1 MSYLLNSGKVGNLTS
16 NKEIL
21 QKWAETGMLDGLNK
35 IMQKKVGIAFENC
48 AKFLL
53 SDESPYKDVE
63 WMFDVYIFP
72 TIRRCMSE
80 INEASGL
87 LKRVN
92 KNTVKEIKKRLLNN
106 FDVKLVCEML
116 YENFLP
122 LSDFITKFFEKYIKT
137 DVEAETVAELSS
149 MITYILCERERLQ
162 IRLEKE
168 SMLNV

>member
-1 MSYLLNSGKVGNLTS
+1 
-16 NKEIL
+16 
-21 QKWAETGMLDGLNK
+21 
-35 IMQKKVGIAFENC
+35 
-48 AKFLL
+48 
-53 SDESPYKDVE
+53 
-63 WMFDVYIFP
+63 
-72 TIRRCMSE
+72 
-80 INEASGL
+80 
-87 LKRVN
+87 
-92 KNTVKEIKKRLLNN
+92 
-106 FDVKLVCEML
+106 ML